1 MKMNKKEQEQFENY
15 AIKFARDLK
24 NIFTFESSERY
35 LKQQS
40 MWKWSAFCVECLVRY
55 NVFGDME
62 ADELI
67 ENQSL
72 YRRYEKIVLPVF
84 RECIQ
89 ELGIEREEK
98 IKKARDEAKEKEMKK
113 GHKRKKKNS

>member
-1 MKMNKKEQEQFENY
+1 MKMNREQKEKFETM
-15 AIKFARDLK
+15 ATKFARDLK

-40 MWKWSAFCVECLVRY
+40 MWKWSAFCVEYLARY

-72 YRRYEKIVLPVF
+72 YRRYEKIVIPVF

-98 IKKARDEAKEKEMKK
+98 IKEERKRAREKEMKK
-113 GHKRKKKNS
+113 GHKRKKK

>member
-1 MKMNKKEQEQFENY
+1 MKMNKKQQEQFETY
-15 AIKFARDLK
+15 AIKFVRDLK

-40 MWKWSAFCVECLVRY
+40 MWKWSAFCVECLARY

-72 YRRYEKIVLPVF
+72 YRRYEKIVIPVF

-89 ELGIEREEK
+89 ELGMEREEK
-98 IKKARDEAKEKEMKK
+98 IKEERRRAREESKK

>member
-1 MKMNKKEQEQFENY
+1 MKMNKKELEQFENY

-40 MWKWSAFCVECLVRY
+40 MWKWSAFCIEYLTRY
-55 NVFGDME
+55 NVFGDIE

-72 YRRYEKIVLPVF
+72 YRKYEKIVIPVF
-84 RECIQ
+84 RQCIQ
-89 ELGIEREEK
+89 ELGIEREERVK
-98 IKKARDEAKEKEMKK
+98 EERKRAREKEMKK

>member
-1 MKMNKKEQEQFENY
+1 MKMNKEQQEKFKEM
-15 AIKFARDLK
+15 ATKFAFDLK

-40 MWKWSAFCVECLVRY
+40 MWKWSAFCVEYLARY

-67 ENQSL
+67 EDKSL
-72 YRRYEKIVLPVF
+72 YRKYEKIVIQVF
-84 RECIQ
+84 RQCVE
-89 ELGIEREEK
+89 ELIVEREEK
-98 IKKARDEAKEKEMKK
+98 LKEERKRVKEMNDKK
-113 GHKRKKKNS
+113 GHKRKKK